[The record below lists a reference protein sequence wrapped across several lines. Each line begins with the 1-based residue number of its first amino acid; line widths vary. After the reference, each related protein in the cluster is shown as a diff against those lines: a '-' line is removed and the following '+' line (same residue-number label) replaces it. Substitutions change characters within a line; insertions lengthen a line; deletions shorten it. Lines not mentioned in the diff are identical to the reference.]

1 MGFAPAD
8 TVNVGTGETYIMPTF
23 TVSLGKDATLTGLAN
38 ARSATVSNSAS
49 EVDVTKFG
57 DTSRKYRKALIE
69 QTIEVECVD
78 SPGATI
84 GGTFTVTG
92 TQTGNA
98 TYVVTNISRSDPIDG
113 ISTFTVSGSRS
124 A

>member
-1 MGFAPAD
+1 
-8 TVNVGTGETYIMPTF
+8 MPTF

-98 TYVVTNISRSDPIDG
+98 TYVVTGITRSDPLDG

>member
-1 MGFAPAD
+1 
-8 TVNVGTGETYIMPTF
+8 MPTF
-23 TVSLGKDATLTGLAN
+23 TVSLGKDATLSGLSN

-57 DTSRKYRKALIE
+57 DTSRKFRKALIE

-84 GGTFTVTG
+84 GGSFTVTG

-98 TYVVTNISRSDPIDG
+98 TYIVTGISRSDPLDG
-113 ISTFTVSGSRS
+113 ISTYTVSGSRS